1 MDIRPTRSIGA
12 TFMSGATERIAY
24 WYKMT
29 RIHSHSRGKSQSF
42 RPTSRTTPSWLTYSP
57 DELTALIMKLS
68 KEGLGPSLIG
78 LSLRDQYSIP
88 SVRGIL
94 GKSLNSILKEN
105 NLEMATPEDLDH
117 LVRRAAILHN
127 HLRTHHGDRK
137 NVRSLELLEAK
148 IHRLSKYYKREGTI
162 PDSWKYSA
170 VVAQL
175 T

>member
-1 MDIRPTRSIGA
+1 
-12 TFMSGATERIAY
+12 
-24 WYKMT
+24 MT

-42 RPTSRTTPSWLTYSP
+42 RPTSGAAPSWLSDTP
-57 DELTALIMKLS
+57 EELTALIIKLS
-68 KEGLGPSLIG
+68 KEGLGPSQIG
-78 LSLRDQYSIP
+78 LSLRDQHSIP
-88 SVRGIL
+88 SIRAIF
-94 GKSLNSILKEN
+94 GKSLKAILQEN
-105 NLEMATPEDLDH
+105 NLEMSTPEDLDR
-117 LVRRAAILHN
+117 LVRRAATLHN

-162 PDSWKYSA
+162 PESWKYSA

>member
-1 MDIRPTRSIGA
+1 
-12 TFMSGATERIAY
+12 
-24 WYKMT
+24 
-29 RIHSHSRGKSQSF
+29 
-42 RPTSRTTPSWLTYSP
+42 
-57 DELTALIMKLS
+57 MKLS

-88 SVRGIL
+88 SVRAIL
-94 GKSLNSILKEN
+94 GKSLNSILKES
-105 NLEMATPEDLDH
+105 NLEMPTPEDLDH
-117 LVRRAAILHN
+117 LVRRAATLHN

-148 IHRLSKYYKREGTI
+148 IHRLSKYYKREGVI

>member
-1 MDIRPTRSIGA
+1 
-12 TFMSGATERIAY
+12 
-24 WYKMT
+24 MT
-29 RIHSHSRGKSQSF
+29 RIHSHSRGKSQSL
-42 RPTSRTTPSWLTYSP
+42 RPTSRTAPSWLSYST
-57 DELTALIMKLS
+57 DELRALITKLS
-68 KEGLGPSLIG
+68 KEGLGPSQIG

-88 SVRGIL
+88 SVRAIL
-94 GKSLNSILKEN
+94 GKSLNSILKES
-105 NLEMATPEDLDH
+105 NLEMPTPEDLDH
-117 LVRRAAILHN
+117 LVRRAATLHN

-148 IHRLSKYYKREGTI
+148 IHRLSKYYKREGVI